1 MMKAKMQIM
10 LSLAVILLSF
20 LGSLAFTSLSYH
32 YFLQELQR
40 QIIEDNQVIGEQL
53 LHLFSEQGIVELPE
67 EKQAD
72 LLQHLCD
79 RIKLPNGGFMC
90 AVRED
95 GSLLA
100 SPGQKPGDNLSFA
113 PNAVWDIK
121 GKDRQLFSDLPADR
135 SFGGL
140 FSRDNTTDIIAAV
153 PVEKTSIRLLLHQN
167 LEELE
172 ARVKKIIRPLIAA
185 GAGVSL
191 FIGLIAYLFA
201 NRIIRTYEHRLEKIN
216 QDLRVEKQKSDKL
229 LLNIL
234 PARVANDLKETGQTP
249 PESFDEVSVF
259 FSDIADFTRTSAG
272 LAPEVLIEELNDM
285 FTVFDN
291 IMEKN
296 RCERIKTI
304 GDAYLAVCGM
314 SQRDSDHAGSIIR
327 AAKEILRYM
336 EERNA
341 RSEIQWKIRIG
352 IHSGQIV
359 GGVVGVKKYI
369 YDIFGDTINT
379 ASRMESASAP
389 MKINVS
395 QATYQLAKDRF
406 RFIAR
411 DPAEVKGKG
420 KMMMYFLEN

>member
-1 MMKAKMQIM
+1 MKAKMQLM
-10 LSLAVILLSF
+10 LSFTVILLSF
-20 LGSLAFTSLSYH
+20 LGSLAFISLSYH
-32 YFLQELQR
+32 YFLQELQS
-40 QIIEDNQVIGEQL
+40 QIIKDNQAIGEQL
-53 LHLFSEQGIVELPE
+53 LHLFSEQGIVELSE
-67 EKQAD
+67 ERQAD
-72 LLQHLCD
+72 FLQHLCD
-79 RIKLPNGGFMC
+79 RIKLPNGGFVC
-90 AVRED
+90 AVRDD

-100 SPGQKPGDNLSFA
+100 SPGQQPGDKMTFA
-113 PNAVWDIK
+113 PNAVSDIK
-121 GKDRQLFSDLPADR
+121 GEDRQLFLDLPADR

-140 FSRDNTTDIIAAV
+140 LSRDNTTDIIAAV
-153 PVEKTSIRLLLHQN
+153 PVEKTNIRLLVHQN

-172 ARVKKIIRPLIAA
+172 ARVKKFIRPLIAA

-191 FIGLIAYLFA
+191 FIGLITYLFA
-201 NRIIRTYEHRLEKIN
+201 NRIIKAYEHRLEKIN
-216 QDLRVEKQKSDKL
+216 QDLTVEKQKSDKL

-234 PARVANDLKETGQTP
+234 PVRVANDLKETGQTP

-259 FSDIADFTRTSAG
+259 FSDIVDFTQTSAG
-272 LAPEVLIEELNDM
+272 LAPEVLIEELNDI

-296 RCERIKTI
+296 RCERVKTI

-314 SQRDSDHAGSIIR
+314 SERNKNHADHMITS
-327 AAKEILRYM
+327 AKEILRYM

-352 IHSGQIV
+352 IHSGKIV

-379 ASRMESASAP
+379 ASRMESTSAP

-395 QATYQLAKDRF
+395 QATYQIVKDRF

-420 KMMMYFLEN
+420 QMMMYFLEN